1 MVEERSAFESFEL
14 GLPPSILGFLKET
27 SKWSYFLAVIGFIGI
42 GLMILVGII
51 VTVSMGLSS
60 FNSTYQ
66 EFGMNMTY
74 FGLIYIVL
82 AVIYFFP
89 VLYLFNFSRK
99 LKTALAS
106 NDMASLTEAFSNLKS
121 HYKFIGILAIVVV
134 SLYILAFVF
143 AIMAGMM

>member
-27 SKWSYFLAVIGFIGI
+27 SKWSFFLAVVGFVGI
-42 GLMILVGII
+42 GLMALVGII
-51 VTVSMGLSS
+51 ITVSMGLSS

-106 NDMASLTEAFSNLKS
+106 NDMSSLTEAFSNLKS

-134 SLYILAFVF
+134 SIYILAFVF

>member
-1 MVEERSAFESFEL
+1 
-14 GLPPSILGFLKET
+14 
-27 SKWSYFLAVIGFIGI
+27 GI
-42 GLMILVGII
+42 GLMALVGII
-51 VTVSMGLSS
+51 ITVSMGLSS

-99 LKTALAS
+99 LKIALAS
-106 NDMASLTEAFSNLKS
+106 NDMSSLTEAFSNLKS

-134 SLYILAFVF
+134 SIYILAFVF